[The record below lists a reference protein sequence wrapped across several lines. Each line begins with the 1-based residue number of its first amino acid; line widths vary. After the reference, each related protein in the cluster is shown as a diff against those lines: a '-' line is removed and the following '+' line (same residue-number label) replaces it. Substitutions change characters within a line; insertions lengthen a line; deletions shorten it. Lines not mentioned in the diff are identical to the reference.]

1 MRCDR
6 KKEVNM
12 KSLVARI
19 LVIGTALAGV
29 VAVNA
34 ADKTITANVPFNF
47 YMGPSVMPPGAYRVD
62 ELANGGIVALRT
74 SHSAKAIVTFPVS
87 GKSES
92 EPPRLVFRRYGETYF
107 LAQIWAADGSLGHAL
122 RTSARE
128 KELAQNGSAPT
139 LAVIRLALH

>member
-1 MRCDR
+1 
-6 KKEVNM
+6 M

-92 EPPRLVFRRYGETYF
+92 EPPG
-107 LAQIWAADGSLGHAL
+107 WCSAATAKPIFWPRSGQRTAPLGML
-122 RTSARE
+122 
-128 KELAQNGSAPT
+128 
-139 LAVIRLALH
+139 